1 MYNINIELFGKRG
14 VNMPTLGTRISK
26 SRKAANLTQQQVAN
40 HLNVV
45 RTSVSH
51 WESDL
56 REPDLKTLKSL
67 ANLLGVSFEYL
78 VGAQNATPLTQEQLT
93 NTYSEITKNLG
104 EDVQVMFH
112 DITTFDEEE
121 LEKLKDYIE
130 FIKSKK
136 K

>member
-1 MYNINIELFGKRG
+1 MIKD
-14 VNMPTLGTRISK
+14 
-26 SRKAANLTQQQVAN
+26 NLRRERNRLKYTQKQLADL
-40 HLNVV
+40 LNVSQQTV
-45 RTSVSH
+45 GSWEVGRT
-51 WESDL
+51 
-56 REPDLKTLKSL
+56 EPDSTMLKCLSEIF
-67 ANLLGVSFEYL
+67 GVSIDYL
-78 VGAQNATPLTQEQLT
+78 TSNPTQNNPLTQEHLA

-121 LEKLKDYIE
+121 LEKLKEYIE